1 MLVTTYRDGTAHTGL
16 LVGEADARRFFPR
29 RAPSIE
35 LHLDGLQI
43 QCALEPD
50 FWKGR
55 PRISDP
61 RLSIWLEF
69 KVGRGSFGRQPM
81 VLALEPAGAGKF
93 VLRPEAAPVFQAFG
107 ADVAMLPQPESDVF
121 DSLELES
128 RSVA

>member
-16 LVGEADARRFFPR
+16 LVGEADARRYFPNR
-29 RAPSIE
+29 EGSIE
-35 LHLDGLQI
+35 LQLDGLEI

-61 RLSIWLEF
+61 RLSVWLEF
-69 KVGRGSFGRQPM
+69 KVGRGRFGRHPM
-81 VLALEPAGAGKF
+81 VMSLVPAGAGKF
-93 VLRPEAAPVFQAFG
+93 VLRPEATPVFQAFG
-107 ADVAMLPQPESDVF
+107 ADVALLPQPESGVF